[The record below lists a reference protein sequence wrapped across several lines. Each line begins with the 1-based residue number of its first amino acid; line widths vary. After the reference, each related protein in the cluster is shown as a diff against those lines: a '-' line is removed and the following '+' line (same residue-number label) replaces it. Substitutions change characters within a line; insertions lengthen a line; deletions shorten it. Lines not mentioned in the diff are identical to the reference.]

1 MGPSNLNVNIID
13 NTISVAEPET
23 GIIFL
28 QGVTKRG
35 PVNDPKDL
43 VTSERQFK
51 ILFGGEDN
59 PSDFSL
65 LALRMINRGA
75 VLRIN
80 RITDGTQ
87 DTAGSAP
94 IVKTGGL
101 VTLFTLIAKYAG
113 VDYNN
118 LVVNVK
124 AASNGKS
131 NYFDLHITHT
141 TDTLIN
147 EYYPNLTIVGQPTA
161 ANCHYLD
168 DVKKKSQVVDVLYAD
183 LSAQTGQLNPVVD
196 DYAFTGGLDGGTVD
210 LADYVGV
217 KADGTGF
224 YAFDGYD
231 DSAVLA
237 CPDLSDTDFAG
248 LGAAGLA
255 YAAGRGDMVFAHH
268 VDNSNITTTTILAER
283 GSGNSPYIMYFSGGL
298 KILHPISADVY
309 EISEL
314 ADILATLAE
323 VHNKYGAWRSFTG
336 QTFGVLPNTL
346 GVVNNFGTPASFADL
361 KILANNQ
368 VNMVVRRNNQT
379 YLNDDYTGMSDPSV
393 RNFAS
398 VMFMVL
404 YVTKALRPTLEKFL
418 GYPNTFST
426 WEQIYFTVKPFLDM
440 MVKKE
445 AWYSYQW
452 IGDQFATSLNNLQ
465 INSQAEV
472 LEGKYKVQ
480 LQVIAVPPL
489 KNFTLDFVLDNG
501 LGAVTSDVQ

>member
-23 GIIFL
+23 GIIYL

-59 PSDFSL
+59 PTDFSL

-80 RITDGTQ
+80 RITDGAQ
-87 DTAGSAP
+87 ATATSAP

-124 AASNGKS
+124 AASNGKA
-131 NYFDLHITHT
+131 NYFDLSITHA

-147 EYYPNLTIVGQPTA
+147 EYYPNLTIVGQPTV
-161 ANCHYLD
+161 ANSHYLD
-168 DVKKKSQVVDVLYAD
+168 VVKQKSQVVDVAYAN
-183 LSAQTGQLNPVVD
+183 LSAQTGQVNPVVD
-196 DYAFTGGLDGGTVD
+196 DYAFTGGADGGAVT
-210 LADYVGV
+210 LADYVGFKV
-217 KADGTGF
+217 NGTGF

-231 DSAVLA
+231 DSVVLA
-237 CPDLSDTDFAG
+237 CPDVSDTDLVG

-255 YAAGRGDMVFAHH
+255 YAAGRKDLLFANH
-268 VDNSNITTTTILAER
+268 VDNGNIDTTTLISER
-283 GSGNSPYIMYFSGGL
+283 GTDNSPYIMYFAGGL
-298 KILHPISADVY
+298 KILHPISGDVY

-336 QTFGVLPNTL
+336 QTFGILPNTL
-346 GVVNNFGTPASFADL
+346 GVINNFGTPANLADL
-361 KILANNQ
+361 KILVNNQ
-368 VNMVVRRNNQT
+368 INMVVRRNGLT

-452 IGDQFATSLNNLQ
+452 VGDQFATSLSNLQ
-465 INSQAEV
+465 LNNSADVQ
-472 LEGKYKVQ
+472 EGKYKVQ

-489 KNFTLDFVLDNG
+489 KDFTLDFVLDNG

>member
-59 PSDFSL
+59 PTDFSL
-65 LALRMINRGA
+65 LALRMINRGT
-75 VLRIN
+75 VLRVN
-80 RITDGTQ
+80 RVTDGTH
-87 DTAGSAP
+87 DTAESAP
-94 IVKTGGL
+94 IVKTGA
-101 VTLFTLIAKYAG
+101 VTLFTLIAKYPG
-113 VDYNN
+113 LDYNG
-118 LVVNVK
+118 LVSKVK
-124 AASNGKS
+124 AASNGKT
-131 NYFDLHITHT
+131 NYFDLEITHT

-147 EYYPNLTIVGQPTA
+147 EYYPNLTIVGQPTV
-161 ANCHYLD
+161 ANSHYLD
-168 DVKKKSQVVDVLYAD
+168 AVKQKSQVVDVLYAN
-183 LSAQTGQLNPVVD
+183 LSAQTGQQNPVVAT
-196 DYAFTGGLDGGTVD
+196 YAFTGGLDGGTVD

-217 KADGTGF
+217 KANGTGF
-224 YAFDGYD
+224 YAFDAYD

-237 CPDLSDTDFAG
+237 CPDVSDTDLDG
-248 LGAAGLA
+248 LGTAGLA
-255 YAAGRGDMVFAHH
+255 YAAGRGDLLFAHH
-268 VDNSNITTTTILAER
+268 VDNTNLTTTTLLAER
-283 GSGNSPYIMYFSGGL
+283 GTDNSPYIMYFAGGL

-314 ADILATLAE
+314 GDILATLAE

-346 GVVNNFGTPASFADL
+346 GVVNNFGTPASLADL
-361 KILANNQ
+361 KILVNNQ
-368 VNMVVRRNNQT
+368 INMVVRRNGQT

-440 MVKKE
+440 LVKKE

-452 IGDQFATSLNNLQ
+452 VGDQFATSLNNLQ